1 MIIVLPFIVHA
12 DNRKKDILIPG
23 KSPTD
28 RLDDTTVT
36 AEIEYSIISANKNFD
51 LTYMTIKIKVIC
63 LLME

>member
-1 MIIVLPFIVHA
+1 MHA

-28 RLDDTTVT
+28 RLDDTTIT
-36 AEIEYSIISANKNFD
+36 AEIEYSIISVNKNFD

>member
-1 MIIVLPFIVHA
+1 MHA

-23 KSPTD
+23 KSPMD
-28 RLDDTTVT
+28 RLDDTTIT
-36 AEIEYSIISANKNFD
+36 AEIEYSIISVNKNFD